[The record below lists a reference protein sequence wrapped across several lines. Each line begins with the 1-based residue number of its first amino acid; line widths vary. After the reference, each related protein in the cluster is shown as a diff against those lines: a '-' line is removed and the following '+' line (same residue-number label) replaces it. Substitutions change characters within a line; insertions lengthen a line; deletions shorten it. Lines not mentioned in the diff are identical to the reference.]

1 MRYLIIFSFIFL
13 FSCAKEEDSE
23 LTKSSSPDYSKLTSG
38 CFSPYATTPIIGPGN
53 EFFTVDTGNNKRAS
67 TWGDP
72 HVLKV
77 GGEFIMYASSLP
89 NDRADDTVE
98 HIAVYR
104 LTSSNGINWTLNPA
118 TPVMERTGGAT
129 WDADGVE
136 TPSVV
141 FYKNEYHMFYTSYP
155 SDFSAATTYRIGH
168 AKSADGIAWTRETP
182 SAPLVAPTD
191 PNNSTPQFTFNQY
204 VTAEPGAVVF
214 NDKIYLYYAATGSNL
229 EANSTAEVI
238 GLMTYDGTTWSAQQ
252 EVMRPD
258 QAVYPRLTSPY
269 YKGFSTPAA
278 TIINNQVH
286 LFTTAVIQKDD
297 QGVAYKHTKIHHA
310 YSSNGE
316 DNWTQDTTAIADY
329 LDLSWHSFDI
339 ISPTAL
345 IDGKTVYMW
354 HGGNNGALT
363 GLGIGLMT
371 CDL

>member
-1 MRYLIIFSFIFL
+1 MRYLFL
-13 FSCAKEEDSE
+13 ALLITMLSCSKEEDSG
-23 LTKSSSPDYSKLTSG
+23 LTISAPDYSKLKSD
-38 CFSPYATTPIIGPGN
+38 CFSPYATTPLIGPGN
-53 EFFTVDTGNNKRAS
+53 AFFTVDNGNNKRAS

-77 GGEFIMYASSLP
+77 NGQFIMYASSLP
-89 NDRADDTVE
+89 NDRANDTIE

-104 LTSSNGINWTLNPA
+104 LTSDNGINWTLNPTA
-118 TPVMERTGGAT
+118 PVFERPGGAT
-129 WDADGVE
+129 WDADGTE

-155 SDFSAATTYRIGH
+155 SDYSAATTYRVGH
-168 AKSADGIAWTRETP
+168 AKSADGITWTRETP
-182 SAPLVAPTD
+182 TTPLIAPTD
-191 PNNSTPQFTFNQY
+191 PGGAPDLTFNQY

-214 NDKIYLYYAATGSNL
+214 NDKIYLYYAATGSNT

-252 EVMRPD
+252 EVMRPS

-278 TIINNQVH
+278 TVINNQVH
-286 LFTTAVIQKDD
+286 LFVTAVIQKDD

-310 YSSNGE
+310 YSANGE
-316 DNWTQDTTAIADY
+316 DNWVQDTSAITDLA
-329 LDLSWHSFDI
+329 DLSWHSYDI

-345 IDGKTVYMW
+345 LDGKKVYLW
-354 HGGNNGALT
+354 HGGNNGSLS

>member
-1 MRYLIIFSFIFL
+1 MFL
-13 FSCAKEEDSE
+13 LFFSCAKEDEDSD
-23 LTKSSSPDYSKLTSG
+23 LTSSSSPDYSKLKSE
-38 CFSPYATTPIIGPGN
+38 CFSPYATAPQIGPGN
-53 EFFTVDTGNNKRAS
+53 EFFTVDTGNNKRES

-77 GGEFIMYASSLP
+77 DGQFIMFASSLP

-104 LTSSNGINWTLNPA
+104 LTSSNGRNWTLNP
-118 TPVMERTGGAT
+118 TSPVLERTGGAT

-155 SDFSAATTYRIGH
+155 SDFSASTTYRIGH
-168 AKSADGIAWTRETP
+168 AKSSNGISWTRVTIA
-182 SAPLVAPTD
+182 SPLVAPTD
-191 PNNSTPQFTFNQY
+191 PGNTTALLTFNQW

-214 NDKIYLYYAATGSNL
+214 NDKIYLYYAATGSNT
-229 EANSTAEVI
+229 EAASTAEVI
-238 GLMTYDGTTWSAQQ
+238 GLITYDGSTWSAQQ
-252 EVMRPD
+252 EVMRAD

-278 TIINNQVH
+278 TVIDNKVH

-297 QGVAYKHTKIHHA
+297 QGVGYKHTKIHHA
-310 YSSNGE
+310 YSVNGE
-316 DNWTQDTTAIADY
+316 DNWVQDTTAITDY
-329 LDLSWHSFDI
+329 QDLSWHNYDL

-345 IDGKTVYMW
+345 LDGNTVYLW
-354 HGGNNGALT
+354 HGGNNGSLS

-371 CDL
+371 CEL